1 MYKSYYYLNR
11 LTIELKSLLSGTK
24 ILSIFSQE
32 KDRLIIHLF
41 KDEDIYLEFSVNH
54 SEPYINV
61 RNKFSRARK
70 NTITFFD
77 ELLDA
82 TINNIL
88 IACDDRIIR
97 IVTDNGDL
105 FFTIRG
111 KYTNLYMKFNNNIQS
126 FKNEDEE
133 ILSQSLN

>member
-11 LTIELKSLLSGTK
+11 LTLELKSLLPGKK
-24 ILSIFSQE
+24 ILNIFSQE

-41 KDEDIYLEFSVNH
+41 KDEDVFLELSVNH
-54 SEPYINV
+54 SEPFINV

-77 ELLDA
+77 ELLGAVID
-82 TINNIL
+82 NVL

-97 IVTDNGDL
+97 IVTDKGDL
-105 FFTIRG
+105 FFAIR
-111 KYTNLYMKFNNNIQS
+111 
-126 FKNEDEE
+126 
-133 ILSQSLN
+133 

>member
-11 LTIELKSLLSGTK
+11 LTLELKSLLPGKK
-24 ILSIFSQE
+24 ILNIFSQE

-41 KDEDIYLEFSVNH
+41 KDEDVFLELSVNH
-54 SEPYINV
+54 SEPFINV

-77 ELLDA
+77 ELLGAVID
-82 TINNIL
+82 NVL

-97 IVTDNGDL
+97 IVTDKGDL
-105 FFTIRG
+105 FFAIRG
-111 KYTNLYMKFNNNIQS
+111 KYTNLFFKLGNN
-126 FKNEDEE
+126 
-133 ILSQSLN
+133 